1 MVFIVMVVVTDG
13 AVYFLADRDAKVSLQ
28 LAGISTIDGAVWEAG
43 RLAAKTPTQEEYD
56 RDVMLYRKFDEFESK
71 RLAQKGSCNR
81 SEVISAFRR
90 YNPKMLRKYR

>member
-1 MVFIVMVVVTDG
+1 MVFIMMVVVTDR
-13 AVYFLADRDAKVSLQ
+13 AVYFLADRDAEVILK
-28 LAGISTIDGAVWEAG
+28 LAGVSTIDGAVWEVG

-56 RDVMLYRKFDEFESK
+56 RDAMLYRKFDEFESK
-71 RLAQKGSCNR
+71 CLARKGTCDQ